1 MHTYV
6 ALEVQ
11 LHAFLT
17 LTLQGGRL
25 LILKTTVVRAP
36 ISARPSQTLIDK
48 AHNRFLRQIHGSI
61 QKRTLSPDPFLK
73 PILKILKSACRY
85 SYVANREAAM

>member
-11 LHAFLT
+11 LHTFLT

-25 LILKTTVVRAP
+25 LILKTNVVRVP
-36 ISARPSQTLIDK
+36 ISARPSQTLADSQTLIYK

-61 QKRTLSPDPFLK
+61 QKRTLSPLPISETNLK
-73 PILKILKSACRY
+73 DT
-85 SYVANREAAM
+85 